1 MLTSNTVSCFCCQN
15 MQHGSTVVSSFLTIS
30 NVDTARS
37 RNYILGEQT
46 VPRTSIL
53 SIVSSFVLTVR
64 KERIKLLIWD
74 QKARGWLYHRFS
86 FLKNGKGRPKTY
98 HYNLQFWRQVDKFAN
113 SKTRCLL
120 QPMINQ

>member
-1 MLTSNTVSCFCCQN
+1 MWIQPDPEIIFW
-15 MQHGSTVVSSFLTIS
+15 
-30 NVDTARS
+30 
-37 RNYILGEQT
+37 GEQT

-53 SIVSSFVLTVR
+53 SITVSSFVLTVR

-120 QPMINQ
+120 QPMIKNDEDTVQNQ